1 VIDRRAFVTGL
12 GAVLATPL
20 AAEAQQQGRTP
31 RIGVLLGRLPGP
43 FSEGL
48 RQGLRELGYTE
59 GRNIFVEW
67 RSTEGKAEP
76 VSELVSKL
84 VQGKPDVIVTSSPQ
98 PSLAAKAATTTI
110 PLVFIGV
117 GDPVGVGLVAS
128 LARPGGN
135 VTGLATFVPGGFT
148 AKGAELLKE
157 AVPHLSRLA
166 VLMNPTN
173 AMHQLVVSTDLPAAS
188 ERLHVTILPVEA
200 RTAQELDGA
209 FETAARSRADA
220 IWVFGDILTFTERV
234 RIAELAA
241 RHRLPALY
249 LSREHVEAGGL
260 MSYGANLHDLGRRA
274 ATYVDKILKGAK
286 PGDLPVEQPTKFDFV
301 INLKTAKALGLTI
314 PPSLLLRADQ
324 VIE

>member
-1 VIDRRAFVTGL
+1 MKRRRFLLTSLAS
-12 GAVLATPL
+12 VLAGPR
-20 AAEAQQQGRTP
+20 AAGAQQQGKTP
-31 RIGVLLGRLPGP
+31 RIGVLLGKVPGP

-59 GRNIFVEW
+59 GRNIVVEW
-67 RSTEGKAEP
+67 RWTEGKVEP
-76 VSELVSKL
+76 VSELVAEL
-84 VQGKPDVIVTSSPQ
+84 VQSKPDLIVTSAPG

-148 AKGAELLKE
+148 AKGAELKE
-157 AVPHLSRLA
+157 AVSNLSRLA

-173 AMHQLVVSTDLPAAS
+173 AMHRLVMSTDLPAAS
-188 ERLHVTILPVEA
+188 ERLHITVFSVEA
-200 RTAQELDGA
+200 RTAQDLDAA
-209 FETAARSRADA
+209 FETAVRSRADA
-220 IWVFGDILTFTERV
+220 IWVFSDLLTFIQRV

-260 MSYGANLHDLGRRA
+260 MAYGASLADLGRRA

-286 PGDLPVEQPTKFDFV
+286 PGDLPVEQPTKFELI

-314 PPSLLLRADQ
+314 PSSLLLRADQ